1 MTAERSLISVPDPG
15 RRDGDPHRAGV
26 AEMCHRVRPLPPA
39 ARAGGWPYQSSSSDA
54 LST

>member
-15 RRDGDPHRAGV
+15 RRAGGPHRAGIT
-26 AEMCHRVRPLPPA
+26 ETRHRVLPLLPA
-39 ARAGGWPYQSSSSDA
+39 ACAGGWPYQSSSSDA